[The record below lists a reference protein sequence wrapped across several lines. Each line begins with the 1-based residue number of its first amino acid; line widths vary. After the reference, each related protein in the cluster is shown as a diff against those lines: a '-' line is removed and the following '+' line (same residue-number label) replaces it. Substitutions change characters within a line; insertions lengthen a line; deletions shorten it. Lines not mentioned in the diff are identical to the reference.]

1 MLISDEGNINSKKSR
16 ELNKHFLTI
25 KTMSPSLQKSTI
37 TLAYLGLFQ
46 KKNLHSNPCRIT
58 AKGYQNL

>member
-37 TLAYLGLFQ
+37 TFAYLGLFQ
-46 KKNLHSNPCRIT
+46 KKIYTPT
-58 AKGYQNL
+58 PAP